1 MHGFDTGYVFRHP
14 VFLVTFIIAIPAW
27 VIAFAGQC
35 AAEAK
40 LTSGNG
46 HTPVAGTLWFTIW
59 VELAVIIHLFLA
71 IAADGLAVHRFQ
83 LSIVLAIATA
93 LGVFGVEF
101 IFSTAGSLIA
111 AGVGWLLLTMVNLV
125 WVLYLTSEE
134 DTFFYNL
141 LNSGGNGGLSSNN
154 RRIGG
159 SMGRRD
165 SATTGFAGGEMGIS
179 GHSGGI
185 SRGISSN
192 HINGGGYPVGGYAPA
207 ATEGTPQKAPS
218 VRDNYNQQSPGSE
231 DGTYK
236 HRARAMYA
244 YSASPDD
251 PNEVS
256 FAKGDILEVMDNTGK
271 WFQVRT
277 PTGATGIAPSNYLT
291 ML

>member
-59 VELAVIIHLFLA
+59 VELAVIIHLL
-71 IAADGLAVHRFQ
+71 
-83 LSIVLAIATA
+83 
-93 LGVFGVEF
+93 
-101 IFSTAGSLIA
+101 
-111 AGVGWLLLTMVNLV
+111 
-125 WVLYLTSEE
+125 
-134 DTFFYNL
+134 
-141 LNSGGNGGLSSNN
+141 
-154 RRIGG
+154 RIGG

-218 VRDNYNQQSPGSE
+218 VRDNYNQQSPG
-231 DGTYK
+231 
-236 HRARAMYA
+236 AMYA